1 MLRSL
6 HISHYVLI
14 DSLDIEFPEGLVV
27 ITGATG
33 AGKSIL
39 IGALGLLSG
48 SKADAS
54 VISQGADN
62 CVVEAEFSHQNEA
75 LENLCRECDVDYN
88 GGSLLIRRVVSASGR
103 SRSFINDEPVTVQ
116 VLEQIAAHLL
126 DIHSQHDTMLLM
138 DRRYQLSVLDRFA
151 GNTALLSSASSK
163 WMELSN
169 LNSQIRQ
176 TEEKLSRAEQE
187 NDYNSALYTQLEKAS
202 LRSGEISELESEQ
215 YALSHSEQI
224 KDLLGSTMA
233 LFDSDEVEAV
243 NSSLAHIGR
252 NLEKLSEFLPSFSQ
266 SLQAFES
273 ARLEIKDVSER
284 VEAADQALACD
295 PARLQ
300 LVDDRLS
307 ELYTLLKRHACS
319 TEDELIAKRD
329 ELKEMVSG
337 LDDMA
342 ERLAQLKKQ
351 RDKAA
356 GELDEMFDEL
366 HAKRLG
372 AATAFADGV
381 MENLKFMELESS
393 KFALEIKEGAASPSG
408 KDELTFMFSST
419 GANLQPVAKCAS
431 GGELSRIMLSL
442 KQFMSNFMSMP
453 TIIFDEIDTGVSGSV
468 ADRMG
473 RVICNMGSGAQVF
486 AITHLPQVAAK
497 GQAHYLV
504 SKTIEGSKGTSTL
517 TKISGEARIMEI
529 ARMLS
534 GESTSPQAI
543 ANAQSLLGII

>member
-1 MLRSL
+1 MLKSL

-14 DSLDIEFPEGLVV
+14 DSLDIDFPEGLVV

-48 SKADAS
+48 AKADAS
-54 VISQGADN
+54 IISQGADS
-62 CVVEAEFSHQNEA
+62 CVVEAEFSFNNAVLEA
-75 LENLCRECDVDYN
+75 LCRENDVDYN
-88 GGSLLIRRVVSASGR
+88 NGSLLIRRVVSSSGR
-103 SRSFINDEPVTVQ
+103 SRSFINDEPVTIQ
-116 VLEQIAAHLL
+116 VLEQISCLLL
-126 DIHSQHDTMLLM
+126 DIHSQRDTLLLM
-138 DRRYQLSVLDRFA
+138 DKRYQLSVLDNFA
-151 GNTALLSSASSK
+151 GNADLLKKTAAK
-163 WMELSN
+163 WSELST
-169 LNSQIRQ
+169 LNSSIKE
-176 TEEKLSRAEQE
+176 TEEKLQRDEQE
-187 NDYNSALYTQLEKAS
+187 NDYNSALYVQLEKAA
-202 LRSGEISELESEQ
+202 LRSGEIAELETEQ
-215 YALSHSEQI
+215 YALSNSEQV
-224 KDLLGSTMA
+224 KELLSSTIS
-233 LFDSDEVEAV
+233 LFDSEESQAV
-243 NSSLAHIGR
+243 NASLVQIGK
-252 NLEKLSEFLPSFSQ
+252 NLEKLAGFLPSLSE

-273 ARLEIKDVSER
+273 ARLELKDISEQ
-284 VEAADQALACD
+284 VEASDEALSCN

-300 LVDDRLS
+300 FVDERLS
-307 ELYTLLKRHACS
+307 ELYALLKRHSCS
-319 TEDELIAKRD
+319 TEEELIARR
-329 ELKEMVSG
+329 ESLKEMVCG
-337 LDDMA
+337 LDGLA
-342 ERLAQLKKQ
+342 EKLQELKKQ
-351 RDKAA
+351 REALGKEIEGLFGELHDKRAGAA
-356 GELDEMFDEL
+356 GKF
-366 HAKRLG
+366 
-372 AATAFADGV
+372 AAGV

-393 KFALEIKEGAASPSG
+393 KFAVEIKEGAPSASG
-408 KDELTFMFSST
+408 RDELMFTFSST

-504 SKTIEGSKGTSTL
+504 RKTIEGTKGTSTL
-517 TKISGEARIMEI
+517 SKISGDARVMEI